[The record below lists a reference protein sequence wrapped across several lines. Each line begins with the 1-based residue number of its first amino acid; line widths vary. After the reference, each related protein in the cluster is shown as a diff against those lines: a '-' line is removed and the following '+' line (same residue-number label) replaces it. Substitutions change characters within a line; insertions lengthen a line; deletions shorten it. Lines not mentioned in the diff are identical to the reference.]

1 MSKYYRVVSEQ
12 NGMIYAVLGQSQEI
26 EKYED
31 AKGQAALLNVIHPEI
46 NYIVIDDKNQTV
58 EGKTT
63 LVGMAELRK
72 LTKEIL
78 EKLKSS
84 RVILTK
90 RNKPVGV
97 ILDYEEF
104 QNIEEIIE
112 ALEDYILGTLAKE
125 RAKRKGKK
133 VVSLEEAE
141 KRLGLT

>member
-1 MSKYYRVVSEQ
+1 MF
-12 NGMIYAVLGQSQEI
+12 
-26 EKYED
+26 
-31 AKGQAALLNVIHPEI
+31 
-46 NYIVIDDKNQTV
+46 TV

-133 VVSLEEAE
+133 AVSLEEAE

>member
-1 MSKYYRVVSEQ
+1 MF
-12 NGMIYAVLGQSQEI
+12 
-26 EKYED
+26 
-31 AKGQAALLNVIHPEI
+31 
-46 NYIVIDDKNQTV
+46 TV

-72 LTKEIL
+72 ATKEIL

-141 KRLGLT
+141 KRLGLA